1 MIFTDTVC
9 NYLISRTVTARVE
22 IRKGSRKKR
31 KEGREGKNTPRIFPS
46 IWVGILKGRRRG
58 SRISGNIKTRG
69 AKRSAGRGE
78 RERFKIEIGLLDVY

>member
-22 IRKGSRKKR
+22 IRKGSRKNR

-46 IWVGILKGRRRG
+46 IWEFWKDAEGAREYPEILKLAEQNVPREGE
-58 SRISGNIKTRG
+58 K
-69 AKRSAGRGE
+69 E
-78 RERFKIEIGLLDVY
+78 REI